1 MRPDEEFTSLQIMKK
16 ALLDAHKSMYRVY
29 KSPKEYVTVEAA
41 TALEALRESAV
52 KNPHKIVRQIRFK
65 ERLMGMDRLAEGED
79 DVVQTG
85 HVKMEAPM
93 AITGHQ
99 ENVPAGQ
106 EMPREVVK
114 EAHELTQADVR
125 PPGQPAAAKPQAEA
139 QEAEESLGDEAEEI
153 PEESVS
159 AAQDDVE
166 EAQLMDDEHDAVE
179 NTEQAD
185 EDQLSEDDIAKLLN
199 SGDGE

>member
-125 PPGQPAAAKPQAEA
+125 PPGQPAAAKPQAE
-139 QEAEESLGDEAEEI
+139 ESLGYEAEEI
-153 PEESVS
+153 PEETVS

-166 EAQLMDDEHDAVE
+166 EAQLVDDEHDAVE